1 MDLQTLIIVVI
12 LANALQASA
21 LFGLYR
27 VGRIASGPGWWVLG
41 SISITLGFVMHALR
55 QVPAIEHSAIV
66 GNNLM
71 FFAGLALLYVGVMR
85 FFGKRERRSRLLLF
99 GLFFTLLIVQFTYIN
114 NDLDTRRMVI
124 SLTVALFS
132 FLIARA
138 LLVHKTPSVV
148 ESSRF
153 LAIVFLAYGAFF
165 LLRAFSVVVDNHL
178 PEAFASS
185 ATQSATYLVTLVFS
199 TLWTFGLIILVNQ
212 GLNAEGREARDRF
225 ESIFTTSPDAV
236 LITRL
241 SDGCFVDIN
250 EGFTALTGYVR
261 NEVLGKTSTE
271 LDLWCNP
278 SDRLKVFNAV
288 SADGFCENLESA
300 FRHKNGGQIFGSLSA
315 KIVNLQGIPHI
326 ISVTRDIS
334 ANKQAKEQLE
344 ESNRKLEALSI
355 TDGLTGLANRRH
367 FDEVLA
373 KEYARHIRT
382 GAELS
387 LIMLDIDHFKAF
399 NDCYGHVSG
408 DECLRQIGRAIAEG
422 ASRAADLAARYGGE
436 EFACILPETDRAGA
450 VVIAEQIRRGIQ
462 ALAIPHRGSAVA
474 ECVTASLGLAT
485 VICSADQAVE
495 ELITRSDEMLYL
507 AKSNGRNRV
516 EFISGEAIKA
526 AFAGESQ
533 GGFVQ
538 LAWKESFCCGN
549 ELIDS
554 QHQALFRD
562 SNALL
567 KATLARKPAE
577 EVAALIKQLFDD
589 VAQHFQDEQLV
600 LESIGFP
607 GIIQHVEE
615 HNKLLNRGGELA
627 EHFSAGNLSVGDVF
641 QFLAYDVV
649 MVHMFGADR
658 EYFDYLPDGDSGRS

>member
-1 MDLQTLIIVVI
+1 MDLQTLIIVLI
-12 LANALQASA
+12 LATVLQASA
-21 LFGLYR
+21 LFGLFR
-27 VGRIASGPGWWVLG
+27 MEKIRSGPGWWLSG
-41 SISITLGFVMHALR
+41 SLAIALGFVLHALR
-55 QVPAIEHSAIV
+55 QIPAIEHSAIV
-66 GNNLM
+66 GNNLL

-114 NDLDTRRMVI
+114 NDLATRRLLV

-132 FLIARA
+132 FLIAQA
-138 LLVHKTPSVV
+138 LLRHKTPSVI

-153 LAIVFLAYGAFF
+153 LAVVFLVYGAFF
-165 LLRAFSVVVDNHL
+165 LLRAFSVVVDHHL
-178 PEAFASS
+178 PGAFAASV
-185 ATQSATYLVTLVFS
+185 TQSATYLVTLVFS

-212 GLNAEGREARDRF
+212 HLNAESREARDRF
-225 ESIFTTSPDAV
+225 ESIFATSPDAV

-241 SDGCFVDIN
+241 SDGRFVDIN
-250 EGFTALTGYVR
+250 EGFTLLTGYVR
-261 NEVLGKTSTE
+261 DEVLGKTSTE

-278 SDRLKVFNAV
+278 SDRLKVFTAV
-288 SADGFCENLESA
+288 SSDGFCENLEA
-300 FRHKNGGQIFGSLSA
+300 PFRHKNGGEIFGSLSA
-315 KIVNLQGIPHI
+315 KVVNLQGIPHI

-334 ANKQAKEQLE
+334 ANKLAKEQLE

-373 KEYARHIRT
+373 KEHARHIRT

-450 VVIAEQIRRGIQ
+450 LVIAEQIRRGIQ
-462 ALAIPHRGSAVA
+462 ALAIPHRGSPVA
-474 ECVTASLGLAT
+474 EYVTASLGLAT
-485 VICSADQAVE
+485 VECSADQAVE
-495 ELITRSDEMLYL
+495 ELVTRSDEMLYR

-516 EFISGEAIKA
+516 EFISGETIKA

-554 QHQALFRD
+554 QHQGLFRD

-567 KATLARKPAE
+567 KATLARRPAE
-577 EVAALIKQLFDD
+577 EVAALITQLFED

-615 HNKLLNRGGELA
+615 HNKLLARGGELA
-627 EHFSAGNLSVGDVF
+627 EDFSAGHLSVGDVF

-658 EYFDYLPDGDSGRS
+658 EYFNYLPEGDSGRS